1 MAQRFLSNIRVN
13 DAYTLPASDGSNGQV
28 IVTDGSGNL
37 AFADPSTSSSA
48 SVIYRDNFTGDGST
62 VAFTLQNSLSDED
75 QTFIYIDGVYQ
86 EKDNYSLSDKTITFT
101 TAPESGHSVEVIS
114 ISGINVGPTTIYQ
127 DNFTGDG
134 LSTEF
139 NMAQSVDNEVKTMI
153 YFNGVYQFKGT
164 YTVNGS
170 LITFD
175 TAPANDVAIEVISI
189 ASAAAGEEAYSQEL
203 LFYGKASEAISKGDA
218 VMFAGSQGDHFLFA
232 KATQAAIEAN
242 HEYLIGLA
250 TQDLATNEY
259 GYVTEFGSI
268 VAIDTDAYEQ
278 GDILW
283 FDAGGTTA
291 GALTITEPAAPLAK
305 IQVAAVI
312 RKHQNEGVLFVR
324 PTWYHELGELHDVNL
339 TSVTDKDILA
349 WNNTQGYWENTKT
362 LDSLTANT
370 LSATTL
376 TGTLSTAAQTNI
388 TSVGTLTSLDVSGAI
403 SGNSDVRSQRLVL
416 RSDALERWEGTG
428 DDKAVSINYFGYNT
442 TFDYYRDLNIYN
454 GKGGFIATFD
464 GSSGNVGI
472 NRTTPSYKLD
482 VGGGSAF
489 RDTLR
494 LLANDVNAVNLSWTG
509 SNTGLLNLYEAG
521 SLTTQILASGN
532 SYFNGGNVG
541 IGTSSPSTKLQVNVG
556 GNGIRH
562 YSDSNNILTT
572 YVGSNYQIFEA
583 NNNGITS
590 QFGYGLGDFYIQTA
604 GTETLRLDNQN
615 SPTLSIKATQGSYNS
630 TADLALWGT
639 NSNTYG
645 GSVIARSVVSSITD
659 GTAYGSKLRFYT
671 TDTSNNL
678 TKRMVIASNGDVG
691 IGISEPQARLEVNGG
706 SAMTGAWQKTA
717 MLNATYP
724 VLMFNSGNTNYGGI
738 GYDYGTFRIYNN
750 ASTSDVTATS
760 PIFNIM
766 PNGNVGIKTTT
777 PDSSLEVEG
786 DISLRGSNYLYFG
799 QTSANIGSWQT
810 RQYASSGKHYFNAN
824 AFEFNPFG
832 YSTNYLGVTI
842 TNNTSTGGGY
852 LRLQQNGATA
862 GLVGTT
868 GSIQGD
874 TTNELGILAETGKGI
889 KFYTNGS
896 PSPVAVFGSDSTLQ
910 LFDSFYTTKD
920 IRFNGTGLNASDK
933 KLYSSSDGCLEWF
946 THNFAGTPAFA
957 VSHQGTK
964 QVLLSVS
971 GNSYLNGGNVG
982 INTTSPGYTLDVNGS
997 FAFRGTGYAYDAN
1010 FYSYH
1015 SNTGTYLLF
1024 KNDAGIG
1031 KIDMTA
1037 GDNISINPSGG
1048 NVGIGH
1054 TSPKYKLDVSDSIRT
1069 NDSVI
1074 NWYQSTLSDGVA
1086 YVHLK
1091 TNLWAGGGSQGNTDY
1106 TMSLFSAKAYFYSP
1120 AAILEGNV
1128 GFHNW
1133 SNNIYNTVMTGN
1145 IWSSPYVSSDGYV
1158 VLVIATGSRNY
1169 GGITIDWHQSYQYP
1183 FRTAVVTTATTSSSA
1198 TGAF

>member
-1 MAQRFLSNIRVN
+1 MANRFLSNIRIN
-13 DAYTLPASDGSNGQV
+13 DAYTFPASDGSNGQV

-86 EKDNYSLSDKTITFT
+86 EKGTYSLSTNTITFT
-101 TAPESGHSVEVIS
+101 TAPDTGHSIEVIS
-114 ISGINVGPTTIYQ
+114 VSGINVGPTTIYQ

-134 LSTEF
+134 TTTDFTL
-139 NMAQSVDNEVKTMI
+139 AQSIDNEVKTMI

-164 YTVNGS
+164 YSLNGTALS
-170 LITFD
+170 FD
-175 TAPANDVAIEVISI
+175 TAPANGVDIEVISI
-189 ASAAAGEEAYSQEL
+189 ASAAAADYNQKV

-218 VMFAGSQGDHFLFA
+218 IMLAGQQGDHFLLA
-232 KATQAAIEAN
+232 KATQAAISAN
-242 HEYLIGLA
+242 HEYFLGLA
-250 TQDLATNEY
+250 SQDLVQGEF
-259 GYVTEFGSI
+259 GYVTEFGKI
-268 VAIDTDAYEQ
+268 TELDTSGYTA

-283 FDAGGTTA
+283 FDAGGSTA
-291 GALTITEPAAPLAK
+291 GALTTTEPAPPLVK

-312 RKHQNEGVLFVR
+312 RSHANEGVLFIR
-324 PTWYHELGELHDVNL
+324 PTWYHELGELHDVNV
-339 TSVTDKDILA
+339 TSVADKDILA

-388 TSVGTLTSLDVSGAI
+388 TSVGTLSSLDVSGAI
-403 SGNSDVRSQRLVL
+403 SGDSDVRSQRLVL

-428 DDKAVSINYFGYNT
+428 DDKAISINYFGYNT

-464 GSSGNVGI
+464 GSSGYVGI
-472 NRTTPSYKLD
+472 NRTTPSYRLD

-494 LLANDVNAVNLSWTG
+494 LLANNVNTVNLSWTG

-583 NNNGITS
+583 NNNGVTS

-604 GTETLRLDNQN
+604 GTETLRLDSQN

-639 NSNTYG
+639 NSNAYG

-678 TKRMVIASNGDVG
+678 TKRMVINSAGEVG
-691 IGISEPQARLEVNGG
+691 IGTSTPVRKLVISNGG
-706 SAMTGAWQKTA
+706 ANGIELDPNISGLSEIISYDRST
-717 MLNATYP
+717 
-724 VLMFNSGNTNYGGI
+724 NSYTPLH
-738 GYDYGTFRIYNN
+738 FE
-750 ASTSDVTATS
+750 ASRYYLGS
-760 PIFNIM
+760 
-766 PNGNVGIKTTT
+766 GNVGIANTSPTYYSGYKTLHIGDGTVGNT
-777 PDSSLEVEG
+777 GIIKLGTGSTANGPEIYAATVGGVNRLLLNTNSSTNVIVLNGSNVGMGTDSPEKMLQLGRSDGTNQGSLRIYHDASGDYVDYFGYGIEFSRDYNYIRPDQTSNRILLIGNSSLYWPE
-786 DISLRGSNYLYFG
+786 I
-799 QTSANIGSWQT
+799 QQHANEHNW
-810 RQYASSGKHYFNAN
+810 Y
-824 AFEFNPFG
+824 
-832 YSTNYLGVTI
+832 
-842 TNNTSTGGGY
+842 
-852 LRLQQNGATA
+852 
-862 GLVGTT
+862 
-868 GSIQGD
+868 
-874 TTNELGILAETGKGI
+874 
-889 KFYTNGS
+889 
-896 PSPVAVFGSDSTLQ
+896 
-910 LFDSFYTTKD
+910 
-920 IRFNGTGLNASDK
+920 NASG
-933 KLYSSSDGCLEWF
+933 S
-946 THNFAGTPAFA
+946 FAMRLR
-957 VSHQGTK
+957 SN
-964 QVLLSVS
+964 
-971 GNSYLNGGNVG
+971 GNLG
-982 INTTSPGYTLDVNGS
+982 INTTSAAYTLDVNGS

-1010 FYSYH
+1010 FYSYD

-1074 NWYQSTLSDGVA
+1074 NWYQGTLANSVA
-1086 YVHLK
+1086 YIHLK
-1091 TNLWAGGGSQGNTDY
+1091 TNLWGGGGGTGNTEY

-1120 AAILEGNV
+1120 AMILEGNV

-1133 SNNIYNTVMTGN
+1133 SGTIYSPYTTGN
-1145 IWSSPYVSSDGYV
+1145 IWSTPYISSDGYV
-1158 VLVIATGSRNY
+1158 VLVISTGSRQY
-1169 GGITIDWHQSYQYP
+1169 GGVTIDWHQSYQYP
-1183 FRTAVVTTATTSSSA
+1183 FRTAVVTATSGSSSA